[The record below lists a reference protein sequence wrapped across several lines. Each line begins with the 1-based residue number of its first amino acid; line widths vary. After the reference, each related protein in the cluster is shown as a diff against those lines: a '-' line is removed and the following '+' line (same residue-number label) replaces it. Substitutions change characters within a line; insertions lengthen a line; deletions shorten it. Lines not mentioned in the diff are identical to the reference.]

1 MTSKKVFLFL
11 LLFFSNSVFAEI
23 AGFPFESEAE
33 EQRFRDLS
41 AELRCLVC
49 QNQSLADSN
58 AGLAQDLRTELYEQV
73 LTGNSEDQIINFM
86 TERYG
91 DFILYKPRFAAKNL
105 LLWLGPFLLFIVGIF
120 CLFRFSRLKSQAQ
133 QNQATEEE
141 LQKIRELLQAQKKE
155 QEQEQEQEK

>member
-1 MTSKKVFLFL
+1 MTPKNSFLFL
-11 LLFFSNSVFAEI
+11 LLFFCTSVSAEI
-23 AGFPFESEAE
+23 AGFPFETEVE

-58 AGLAQDLRTELYEQV
+58 AGLAQDLRSELYEQV

-86 TERYG
+86 TDRYG

-105 LLWLGPFLLFIVGIF
+105 LLWLGPVLLFIVAIF
-120 CLFRFSRLKSQAQ
+120 CLFRFSRFKNQAQ
-133 QNQATEEE
+133 QTQATEED
-141 LQKIRELLQAQKKE
+141 LQKIRELLQAQE
-155 QEQEQEQEK
+155 QNK

>member
-1 MTSKKVFLFL
+1 MSKQFFLFL
-11 LLFFSNSVFAEI
+11 SLFFTASVYAEI
-23 AGFPFESEAE
+23 AGFPFETEAE

-58 AGLAQDLRTELYEQV
+58 AGLAQDLRSELYEQV
-73 LTGNSEDQIINFM
+73 LTGNSEDEIIDFM

-91 DFILYKPRFAAKNL
+91 DFILYNPRFAAKNL
-105 LLWLGPFLLFIVGIF
+105 LLWLGPFLLFIVAVF
-120 CLFRFSRLKSQAQ
+120 CLFRFSRLKNQAQ

-141 LQKIRELLQAQKKE
+141 LEKIRQLLQAQKKE
-155 QEQEQEQEK
+155 QEQEK